1 MTAAIEAVEYGNSGI
16 NRAAMTHG
24 VPKTTLKDRLSGQ
37 VEHGSKPG
45 PDPYLNDE
53 EEAELSTFL
62 QRCSS
67 MGYGKTRRDVIN
79 IAQAYAAKLGK
90 LQKDHSLSDGWW
102 SRFKERQEGKL
113 VLRKGDNTSFLR
125 MDAMNS
131 DTLKQYYDLL
141 EDTLKE
147 HNLHNSPSQLYN
159 VDESG
164 IPLDPKAPKVV
175 TVRGIKKARYQSPGR
190 KGQITVVACGNAAG

>member
-1 MTAAIEAVEYGNSGI
+1 
-16 NRAAMTHG
+16 
-24 VPKTTLKDRLSGQ
+24 
-37 VEHGSKPG
+37 
-45 PDPYLNDE
+45 
-53 EEAELSTFL
+53 
-62 QRCSS
+62 
-67 MGYGKTRRDVIN
+67 
-79 IAQAYAAKLGK
+79 
-90 LQKDHSLSDGWW
+90 
-102 SRFKERQEGKL
+102 
-113 VLRKGDNTSFLR
+113 

-175 TVRGIKKARYQSPGR
+175 TVRGIKKAWYQSPGR
-190 KGQITVVACGNAAG
+190 KRQITVTCGNAAGQVIPPLIIFDAKNVRHAWTRNEVPGTMYGTSEKGWINTDLFESWFLELFLPSAVSARPLLLLLDGHSTITS